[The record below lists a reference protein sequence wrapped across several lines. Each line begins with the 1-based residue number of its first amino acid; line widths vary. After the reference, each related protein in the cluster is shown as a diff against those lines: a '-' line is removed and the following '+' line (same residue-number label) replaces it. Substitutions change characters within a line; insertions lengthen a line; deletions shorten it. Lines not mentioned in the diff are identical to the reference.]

1 MTPDGWCY
9 FDYNQCPDRG
19 DESKPVWEVV
29 DEPTCA
35 WWGCLPLAKVYSFDP
50 TEGLDAQA
58 ASHILGCQANV
69 WTEYIPTEEQLEY
82 MIMPRLFAMSEVQWS
97 QISNKDYDD
106 FIRRV
111 KVEGVK
117 ILKEKNFNYRAKD
130 ELADTAE

>member
-1 MTPDGWCY
+1 
-9 FDYNQCPDRG
+9 
-19 DESKPVWEVV
+19 
-29 DEPTCA
+29 
-35 WWGCLPLAKVYSFDP
+35 
-50 TEGLDAQA
+50 
-58 ASHILGCQANV
+58 
-69 WTEYIPTEEQLEY
+69 
-82 MIMPRLFAMSEVQWS
+82 MIMTRLFAMSEVQWS